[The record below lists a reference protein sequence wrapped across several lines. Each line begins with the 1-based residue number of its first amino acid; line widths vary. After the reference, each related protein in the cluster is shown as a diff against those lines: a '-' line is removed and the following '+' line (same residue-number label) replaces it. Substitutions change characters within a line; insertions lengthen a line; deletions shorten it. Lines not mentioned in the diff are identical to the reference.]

1 MTRGYDLH
9 TNHEWPRNKVISSSG
24 ASEDVPMVMSLSLI
38 NFAIKMSSDVSMKM
52 VQDMEIL
59 RLLDS
64 TTIRMYLVGFL
75 SSRI

>member
-9 TNHEWPRNKVISSSG
+9 TNHEWLRNKVISSSG

-38 NFAIKMSSDVSMKM
+38 NFTTKMSSDVSMKM